1 MRRSNRR
8 EAGEG
13 NFGCIVGLVILV
25 IAVIVAY
32 KVVPI
37 KANMADLRQVCIDEG
52 KSAGQH
58 SDSVIMKRIL
68 EKAEEV
74 HLPVKEDNVQIARAE
89 NTIKIDVDYTVP
101 VDFPGYT
108 YQWHQH
114 HHVENPIF

>member
-1 MRRSNRR
+1 MRRNRR

-25 IAVIVAY
+25 VAVIIAY
-32 KVVPI
+32 KIIPI

-58 SDSVIMKRIL
+58 SDTVIQKRIL
-68 EKAEEV
+68 EKAQDV
-74 HLPVKEDNVQIARAE
+74 HLPVTEENIQISRAE
-89 NTIKIDVDYTVP
+89 NTITIDVDYTVP

-108 YQWHQH
+108 YKWHQH

>member
-8 EAGEG
+8 QAGEG
-13 NFGCIVGLVILV
+13 NIGCIVGLVILV
-25 IAVIVAY
+25 IAVMVAY
-32 KVVPI
+32 KVIPV

-58 SDSVIMKRIL
+58 NDSYIMKRIL
-68 EKAEEV
+68 EKAQDL
-74 HLPVKEDNVQIARAE
+74 HLPVTEDNVTIAREA
-89 NTIKIDVDYTVP
+89 NTITIDVDYTVP
-101 VDFPGYT
+101 LQFPGYV

>member
-25 IAVIVAY
+25 IAVMIAY
-32 KVVPI
+32 KVIPV

-58 SDSVIMKRIL
+58 NDSVIMKRIL
-68 EKAEEV
+68 EKAQEV
-74 HLPVKEDNVQIARAE
+74 NLPVTEDNITINRE
-89 NTIKIDVDYTVP
+89 NSNITIDVDYTVP
-101 VDFPGYT
+101 VKFPGYT
-108 YQWHQH
+108 YQWHEH

>member
-13 NFGCIVGLVILV
+13 NFGCIVGLIILV
-25 IAVIVAY
+25 IAVVVAY
-32 KVVPI
+32 KIIPV
-37 KANMADLRQVCIDEG
+37 KANMADLRQVCVDEG

-58 SDSVIMKRIL
+58 SDATITKRIV

-74 HLPVKEDNVQIARAE
+74 HLPVTEDNIQISRQS
-89 NTIKIDVDYTVP
+89 NTINIDVDYTVP
-101 VDFPGYT
+101 VQFPGYT
-108 YQWHQH
+108 YQWHEH

>member
-8 EAGEG
+8 QAGEG

-25 IAVIVAY
+25 IAVMVAY
-32 KVVPI
+32 KIIPI

-58 SDSVIMKRIL
+58 NDNVIMKRIL

-74 HLPVKEDNVQIARAE
+74 HLPVTEDNVTISRAA
-89 NTIKIDVDYTVP
+89 NNITIDVDYTVP
-101 VDFPGYT
+101 VAFPGYT

>member
-1 MRRSNRR
+1 MRRRNRR

-25 IAVIVAY
+25 IAVMIAY
-32 KVVPI
+32 KVIPI

-58 SDSVIMKRIL
+58 SDAVIMKRIL
-68 EKAEEV
+68 AKADEV
-74 HLPVKEDNVQIARAE
+74 HLPVTEDNIQITRQSS
-89 NTIKIDVDYTVP
+89 TITIDVDYTVP
-101 VDFPGYT
+101 VEFPGYT
-108 YQWHQH
+108 YQWHEH